1 MARILFIDDDLAV
14 LALAGNVLAAGGHRA
29 TLAVNGRAG
38 MDAYR
43 RDLFELVVTD
53 IFMPEQDGIET
64 IEQIRRTMRGT
75 PILAIS
81 GSHRGGEY
89 LRAASALGANETLEK
104 PFTSGQLIDAVDR
117 LLSAFA

>member
-1 MARILFIDDDLAV
+1 MARILFIDDNLTI
-14 LALAGNVLAAGGHRA
+14 LALAGSVLTAGGHHA

-38 MDAYR
+38 ISAYHR
-43 RDLFELVVTD
+43 EPFDLVVTD

-64 IEQIRRTMRGT
+64 IEEIRQSPRRT

-89 LRAASALGANETLEK
+89 LRAATAVGANATLEK
-104 PFTSGQLIDAVDR
+104 PFTPDQLIDAINR
-117 LLSAFA
+117 LLA